1 MPGLTFVRYVE
12 SHWRDYRLIG
22 EPYVILALLN
32 ALYDITR
39 ARDKLITILQ
49 IGRSLCLVY
58 PVVSLDTDDLFTR
71 YISIHD
77 RAPTLYTS
85 ADLSHYIAGEG
96 GELVRR
102 SLHDVPDAILAS

>member
-39 ARDKLITILQ
+39 ACDKRITTLQ
-49 IGRSLCLVY
+49 IERSLCLVY
-58 PVVSLDTDDLFTR
+58 PVVRLDTDDLFTGCMPI
-71 YISIHD
+71 YD
-77 RAPTLYTS
+77 RATTLYTS
-85 ADLSHYIAGEG
+85 AGLSHRTAGEG